1 MVQSIMNYRSLLFIT
16 SVVMLAFCLT
26 LYFQADTPVQSFN
39 YEGYKNLQYNE
50 TRSHSLAELNKKI
63 SPLRLE
69 DLISDIYE
77 KNKFLGQKTRI
88 MELGFGNGR
97 VLMEL
102 RKQFPDIELYGINKE
117 KTLTFYRRESF
128 ILTALKFNIMDKEE
142 AESTFLPFLVFQDL
156 DFGRKIPY
164 DDNKFDL
171 VFSQGTIPHIRYTF
185 ELFNE
190 NMRIL
195 KPDGIGIH
203 TDVTGVNIFHNGLAL
218 SLKDATKEFRKLGH
232 EIYVL
237 DNPQSLRFKKRPD
250 SSPFPVSPQQAIPAQ
265 VNDLSTELRRPEMN
279 YNLIVPK

>member
-1 MVQSIMNYRSLLFIT
+1 MNFRSLSIIT
-16 SVVMLAFCLT
+16 SSVMLVFCLT
-26 LYFQADTPVQSFN
+26 LYFQADSPIQSFN
-39 YEGYKNLQYNE
+39 YEEYKNLQYNE
-50 TRSHSLAELNKKI
+50 TRSHSLSELNKKI

-69 DLISDIYE
+69 DLIAEIYE
-77 KNKFLGQKTRI
+77 RNKFLGQKTRV

-97 VLMEL
+97 VLVEL
-102 RKQFPDIELYGINKE
+102 RKLFPDIELYGINKE

-128 ILTALKFNIMDKEE
+128 ILTALKFNIMTKEE
-142 AESTFLPFLVFQDL
+142 AESMFLPFVIFQDL
-156 DFGRKIPY
+156 DFGNKIPY

-203 TDVTGVNIFHNGLAL
+203 SDITGVNIFLDGLAL

-237 DNPQSLRFKKRPD
+237 DNPQSIRFKK
-250 SSPFPVSPQQAIPAQ
+250 SVGATSLPVTPQQPIPRQ
-265 VNDLSTELRRPEMN
+265 INDLPAELKRPEMN
-279 YNLIVPK
+279 YNFTVPK